1 MNITKKLSFSF
12 AVVLCITLIVGGA
25 GWFQIRD
32 MEQSYRELFANRV
45 DKIVQIQDLKS
56 NALTQTKNFRAYL
69 LTGEISQ
76 YEEYEKNRV
85 AFANRL
91 KDFEARL
98 TPVEAEQ
105 MTERFVAMEQEYAD
119 VVQEIKAY
127 KMVEDREAYTRLVM
141 EKCVPMAQA
150 LSDTADELA
159 AYQQKLLDQSRDEL
173 TAKVE
178 QIESFI
184 LITVLLAVA
193 AGAVLSIWTT
203 RLIAR
208 PVTMVAAAARQIAA
222 GDLTG
227 ADLQIK
233 QRDEIG
239 DMSRDFNIMK
249 QQLQSLLKAV
259 AMNANQLSRA
269 SSELSTLSAH
279 STGGA
284 EQMSEAVRNIN
295 ESASF
300 QVERNRENQQAVRHS
315 AERIRVIA
323 ESSAVTAELSEQ
335 AISQAKRGEQ
345 QLEHTVEQMALI
357 NSSIEQSAGLIF
369 ELGEQSQSIVKI
381 TQLIQDV
388 ARQTKILSLNASIE
402 AARAGVQGKGF
413 AVVAEEVQQLSD
425 KTQKASGE
433 IAERIHDMVHTVSE
447 AVQAMRAGS
456 QEMDTGSRMIRDT
469 AGVFHEVQQAVLTVA
484 EHSQEVS
491 AATEEL
497 SGLTEQLLESE
508 RKLVGLSMGI
518 SGQSQG
524 VADTCQEQLASIEQ
538 ISASAEGLQQMADQL
553 LREMNQFR
561 LEATQEVG
569 DQMVSAPVRKEDY
582 EEEQPAF

>member
-12 AVVLCITLIVGGA
+12 AVVLCITLIVGGV

-85 AFANRL
+85 DFANRL
-91 KDFEARL
+91 KDFEDRL
-98 TPVEAEQ
+98 TPAEAEQ

-159 AYQQKLLDQSRDEL
+159 AYQQKLLDQSRNEL

-193 AGAVLSIWTT
+193 VGAVLSIWTT

-227 ADLQIK
+227 ADLLIK
-233 QRDEIG
+233 QRDEVG
-239 DMSRDFNIMK
+239 DMSRDFNSMK
-249 QQLQSLLKAV
+249 RQLQSLLKAV

-269 SSELSTLSAH
+269 SSELSALSAH

-295 ESASF
+295 ESASV

-335 AISQAKRGEQ
+335 AITQAKHGEQ

-357 NSSIEQSAGLIF
+357 NASIEQSAGLIF

-433 IAERIHDMVHTVSE
+433 IAEHIHAMVHTVSE

-524 VADTCQEQLASIEQ
+524 VADTCEEQLASIEQ

-561 LEATQEVG
+561 LEAHSSSQ
-569 DQMVSAPVRKEDY
+569 
-582 EEEQPAF
+582 